1 MPQSTASEISQSIA
15 GQHAL
20 ILQARSDNGMLLI
33 HQKRE
38 MLHPKINLSTDYL
51 TECFWDADERR
62 FTLINKG
69 KICVFLRLHLH
80 LRQVQVSASR
90 L

>member
-20 ILQARSDNGMLLI
+20 TLQTRNDNCMLLI
-33 HQKRE
+33 RQIRE
-38 MLHPKINLSTDYL
+38 MPHPKINLSTDYL